1 MKTKSTENKYLRN
14 NLKGVK
20 ICRIA
25 TVPFYLTAHFLTQH
39 EYMRDIEM
47 KVVLIS
53 SDGRELSKITGSGL
67 SHEIVE
73 IPRLLHLWKDLIALI
88 KLIKIFHKHKFD
100 IVHSTTPKAGLL
112 SAIAAFFT
120 RTPVRLHTWTGQPWV
135 TLKGPIRWF
144 SRLADKLIGTLST
157 RCYADSKSQR
167 RFLVDEKIIAP
178 EKISVIG
185 HGSLAGVDLNRFDS
199 RQWSVASK
207 RQLKQ
212 DLSINPDSKVLIF
225 IGRVTRDKGIFEL
238 LSAFRELLHLGYDV
252 DLLLVGPLDQ
262 DCGGME
268 TINIDDIKQSQR
280 THYIGYTECPERYLS
295 ISDIL
300 CLPSYREGFSTI
312 VIQAA
317 AMGIPTIGTNIN
329 GLTDPVINGE
339 TGILVSPRDVQALLE
354 SLKKLL
360 GDPDLAERMGK
371 AARQR
376 CIQQFDAN
384 IINKKVAE
392 EYIRILKTTRG

>member
-1 MKTKSTENKYLRN
+1 
-14 NLKGVK
+14 
-20 ICRIA
+20 
-25 TVPFYLTAHFLTQH
+25 
-39 EYMRDIEM
+39 MRDIGM

-53 SDGRELSKITGSGL
+53 SDGQELSKIKTCFDL

-73 IPRLLHLWKDLIALI
+73 IPRSLHLWKDFVALI

-135 TLKGPIRWF
+135 TLKGPIRWV
-144 SRLADKLIGTLST
+144 SRLADKLIGTLNT

-167 RFLVDEKIIAP
+167 RFLVNEQIIASK
-178 EKISVIG
+178 KISVIG
-185 HGSLAGVDLNRFDS
+185 HGSLAGVDLSRFDPK
-199 RQWSVASK
+199 QWSVATK
-207 RQLKQ
+207 HQLKQ
-212 DLSINPDSKVLIF
+212 DLSINSNSKVLIF
-225 IGRVTRDKGIFEL
+225 VGRITRDKGIFEL

-262 DCGGME
+262 DCGGMG
-268 TINIDDIKQSQR
+268 TITIDDIKQSPR
-280 THYIGYTECPERYLS
+280 IHYVGYTECPERYLS

-300 CLPSYREGFSTI
+300 CLLSYREGFNTV

-317 AMGIPTIGTNIN
+317 AMGIPTIGTHIY
-329 GLTDPVINGE
+329 GLVDPVVNGE
-339 TGILVSPRDVQALLE
+339 TGILVPPHDDPSLLQAL
-354 SLKKLL
+354 KQLL
-360 GDPDLAERMGK
+360 NNPDLTYRMGR

-376 CIQQFDAN
+376 CVRQFDAN

-392 EYIRILKTTRG
+392 EYLRILKATRE